1 MDHRLEVSWVE
12 VMEYLGGH
20 GAMKWTLDA
29 CIQKIQII
37 GACQVKTIPQINLLK
52 VVYPIVFVSNI
63 FPNSRLIQKRIHIS
77 ELSLAGVLGV
87 L

>member
-63 FPNSRLIQKRIHIS
+63 FSQFKID
-77 ELSLAGVLGV
+77 
-87 L
+87 